1 MSIDTIRIDVEWDD
15 TQKMYVAE
23 IAGQKFTSRYS
34 LWAKA
39 HALQWYANE
48 LYRIKVL
55 TTPLD

>member
-1 MSIDTIRIDVEWDD
+1 MSIDVIRVDVEWDD

-23 IAGQKFTSRYS
+23 IAGQKFMSRYP

-48 LYRIKVL
+48 LYRIKQL